1 MSSVLY
7 IVSTPIGNLGDITL
21 RALEVLRDV
30 DLIACED
37 TRTTKKLLTRYGI
50 NKPLTSYHEHNE
62 SDKARELVSLLAEG
76 KSIALVSD
84 AGTPTVSDPGYRL
97 VKLASEQG
105 INIVPIPGPS
115 AALSALSVSGLPT
128 SSFSFFGFPPRSKK
142 QLVQLLE
149 RVENYP
155 ETLIFYES
163 PKRVVKTLDA
173 MADVLGDRAVSISRE
188 ITKMYEET
196 LRGTVSEVT
205 AILKNRKEIKGE
217 VTLVIEGNSSTD
229 NEFSTEDV
237 DRLLIEL
244 KKEGL
249 SLKSAVEEVSGKIG
263 YSKSKTYKQALSIW
277 EDGE

>member
-21 RALEVLRDV
+21 RALEVLRNV

-62 SDKARELVSLLAEG
+62 VGKASELVSLLLQG
-76 KSIALVSD
+76 KSVALVSD
-84 AGTPTVSDPGYRL
+84 AGTPTVSDPGFRV
-97 VKLASEQG
+97 VKLASESA

-115 AALSALSVSGLPT
+115 AVLSALSVSGLPT

-149 RVENYP
+149 RIEDYP

-163 PKRVVKTLDA
+163 PKRIVKTLEA
-173 MADVLGDRAVSISRE
+173 MSGVLGNRAVSISRE
-188 ITKMYEET
+188 ITKMHEET
-196 LRGTVSEVT
+196 LRGRMSEV
-205 AILKNRKEIKGE
+205 AAQLKDRKDIKGE
-217 VTLVIEGNSSTD
+217 VTLVIEGNSSVGE
-229 NEFSTEDV
+229 EFSTEDV
-237 DRLLIEL
+237 DCLLIEL
-244 KKEGL
+244 KKEGFT
-249 SLKSAVEEVSGKIG
+249 LKGAVEEVSSKIG
-263 YSKSKTYKQALSIW
+263 YSKSKIYKQALNIW
-277 EDGE
+277 HGK